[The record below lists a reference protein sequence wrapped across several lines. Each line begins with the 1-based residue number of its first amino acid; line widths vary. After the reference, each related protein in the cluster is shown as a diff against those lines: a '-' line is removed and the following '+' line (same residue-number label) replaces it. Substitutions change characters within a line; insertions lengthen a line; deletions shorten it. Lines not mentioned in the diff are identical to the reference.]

1 MRSCSLALLVLVF
14 VFALSACHPAPP
26 SMPKQPFTS
35 AGVTLRLDPPSAPDC
50 KPTTTYR
57 AVLHWSWKSDLPKTD
72 VRIGSPTGP
81 LFARSNDEVA
91 QQETGNWVKPGTWF
105 ILLDRGGDQILG
117 AVRAGPNPC
126 P

>member
-1 MRSCSLALLVLVF
+1 MRLVIVPLLSSAFLLA
-14 VFALSACHPAPP
+14 ACHREPP
-26 SMPKQPFTS
+26 PMPSKPFTA
-35 AGVTLRLDPPSAPDC
+35 AGVGLRLEPPAAPDC
-50 KPTTTYR
+50 KPDTTYR

-105 ILLDRGGDQILG
+105 ILLDRGGDQVLG
-117 AVRAGPNPC
+117 AIQAGPQPC